1 MVEIK
6 GRPWSKSVCNFR
18 TFLRSWTPGQPQECD
33 CKLWHKDNTGHLFS
47 HVRQILPCSPLA
59 ALNLNDTTFLSDKQ
73 WTRVADK
80 ELRLWC
86 NGWRLPDR
94 VRSGFRHWMQY
105 QLRLHT
111 RAFQSENLQLLRTI
125 QSDLGQL
132 RGLVCTPVDHF
143 PHSLHV
149 ACPFAF
155 HQLLD
160 VTFLDVTVFHR
171 CSVGMSSIM
180 SDLRSRFQSF
190 HRWNQRYAWGCKWS
204 ASLPLARILPKP
216 SKAFMK
222 ARPIIA
228 CDHCWHSRLTA
239 FLAKGVFQIM
249 LVIFP
254 PGSTFNMLSVQQVIR
269 TMWHSMMSFH
279 AAEPANMTQQD
290 LIGFFNSV
298 PHDRILQALMST
310 LFLLQEQWGKPW
322 QEQSFPLSFRNMH
335 LEDLPDLTAFMLQS
349 SYFQCGA
356 FTFRQIQG
364 ASMGS
369 ALAPVLCTPVA
380 STTELLWLRNFRNIL
395 FKIGFCT
402 AVRHAD
408 NRASPFHE
416 GLRRNSWTQ
425 LLLNLEFYGPP
436 ILLEYVHE
444 EKFLGTV
451 CSVVQGTI
459 TTSQPT
465 DSTVLRTLQSV
476 GSREHVLSG
485 FSARIRTIIR
495 LARPMRLIRPQVEDL
510 IEIYQG
516 RRFSRG
522 CLVQIAHPLLNLVG
536 IHLL

>member
-6 GRPWSKSVCNFR
+6 GRPWSKSVFNFR

-33 CKLWHKDNTGHLFS
+33 CQLWHKNNTGHLFS

-59 ALNLNDTTFLSDKQ
+59 GLNLNDTTFLSDKQ
-73 WTRVADK
+73 WTRIADK
-80 ELRLWC
+80 ELHLWC
-86 NGWRLPDR
+86 NRWRLPDR
-94 VRSGFRHWMQY
+94 VRSGLRQWIQY
-105 QLRLHT
+105 QLRLHN
-111 RAFQSENLQLLRTI
+111 RALQSENLQLLRTI
-125 QSDLGQL
+125 Q
-132 RGLVCTPVDHF
+132 TPVDHF

-171 CSVGMSSIM
+171 CRVGMSSIT
-180 SDLRSRFQSF
+180 SNLRSRFQSF
-190 HRWNQRYAWGCKWS
+190 SGWNQRYAWGCKWS
-204 ASLPLARILPKP
+204 ASLPVARILPKP

-228 CDHCWHSRLTA
+228 SDHFWHSRLTA
-239 FLAKGVFQIM
+239 FQAKGVFQI
-249 LVIFP
+249 VQVVFP
-254 PGSTFNMLSVQQVIR
+254 PGSTFNMLSVQQVTR

-298 PHDRILQALMST
+298 PHDRILQALTYT

-322 QEQSFPLSFRNMH
+322 QEQSLQLSFRNKDSNFRVFRGRRRFAARTARTMP

-349 SYFQCGA
+349 SYCQCGA

-369 ALAPVLCTPVA
+369 ALAPVLCTLVA
-380 STTELLWLRNFRNIL
+380 STTEFLRLRNFRNIL
-395 FKIGFCT
+395 FNIGLCT
-402 AVRHAD
+402 AVRYAD
-408 NRASPFHE
+408 NRAFHFHE

-425 LLLNLEFYGPP
+425 LFLNLEFYGSP

-495 LARPMRLIRPQVEDL
+495 LARPMRLIRPQDYE
-510 IEIYQG
+510 E
-516 RRFSRG
+516 
-522 CLVQIAHPLLNLVG
+522 VG
-536 IHLL
+536 IETAEGEGEEEGYGDEF